1 MSNINTTSQVLNNIA
16 GVEDLTNENAADVS
30 GGIAWLGVLPW
41 VSRGRKAFNWFSR
54 NYNTPWRA
62 STINRWKRNP
72 NTMVRDFGAKVLFGA
87 PL

>member
-16 GVEDLTNENAADVS
+16 GVEDLNNEQAEAIS
-30 GGIAWLGVLPW
+30 AGGWLGMGLTTLARLGYATYNYFTWKP
-41 VSRGRKAFNWFSR
+41 SR
-54 NYNTPWRA
+54 
-62 STINRWKRNP
+62 STLNRWKRNP